1 MKMPVEKCHVDEYP
15 VLRTEDLGEGWF
27 RLDIE
32 APEIARATRA
42 GQFVQVR
49 IGPEDDPLIRR
60 PFSVYDVGPEPG
72 ENATEVRL
80 LIQKVGPG
88 TRAISQ
94 LDSGDSIRLMGPLGN
109 PMPVP
114 EINSGGAL
122 FLVGGGIGVAPLY
135 LYCRE
140 RKSENSTLPLK
151 VLLGAR
157 RESLLIGQQG
167 FIDLGVDTG
176 LATDD
181 GSAGHH
187 GNVIELLDQELGRLP
202 EGADIAGIGCGP
214 HGMNVALRDTALEKK
229 LKFWISLEN
238 YMPCGF
244 GACFGCVIA
253 GPEDGPLRYRRVC
266 VEGPCFSVDELPNQF

>member
-114 EINSGGAL
+114 EINSEGAL

-140 RKSENSTLPLK
+140 RKSENSNLPLK

-187 GNVIELLDQELGRLP
+187 GNVIELLDQELSCLP
-202 EGADIAGIGCGP
+202 ITWK
-214 HGMNVALRDTALEKK
+214 VWFFRRD
-229 LKFWISLEN
+229 
-238 YMPCGF
+238 G
-244 GACFGCVIA
+244 
-253 GPEDGPLRYRRVC
+253 
-266 VEGPCFSVDELPNQF
+266 